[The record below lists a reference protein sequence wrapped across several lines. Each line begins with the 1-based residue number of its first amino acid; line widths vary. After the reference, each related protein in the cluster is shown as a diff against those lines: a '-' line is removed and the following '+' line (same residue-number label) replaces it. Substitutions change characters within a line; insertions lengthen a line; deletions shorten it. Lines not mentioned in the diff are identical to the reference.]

1 MIFQSLMIH
10 ERVGSENGPAAGSDC
25 ACEHGFV
32 TAASILHADLDA
44 FYASVEQRD
53 NPALRGRPVIV
64 GSGVVLA
71 SSYEARAV
79 GIYTT
84 MSGRD
89 ARRICPDA
97 VFVKPRMDAYSKAS
111 KAVYGIFNDT
121 APVVEGISIDEAFL
135 DVSGMEHIG
144 GSPGQI
150 AANLRRRV
158 LEEAELPISV
168 GVARTKFL
176 AKVASGAAKPDGL
189 LVVEQDQEA
198 AFLHPLPIQ
207 ALWGVGKV
215 TTRKLN
221 GMGIRT
227 VGQLASMSRVI
238 LASAVGDSAADHL
251 LDLANGRD
259 PRRVQ
264 PRERRKSIGAQSAF
278 PRGSRNG
285 AQIDSLAAALVD
297 RTARRLREAG
307 RACRTVSISLRFG
320 DFSRATRAHTLA
332 FPTDRTE
339 SILGAV
345 RELIGESRELIEE
358 KELTLIG
365 VSLGNLAR
373 ADTVQMELPLGQ
385 LEESAVRDQAA
396 LDEAVDVV
404 RSRFGEGVIKRAS
417 MIDADQGVPVP
428 TLPDRGES
436 A

>member
-1 MIFQSLMIH
+1 M
-10 ERVGSENGPAAGSDC
+10 
-25 ACEHGFV
+25 

-53 NPALRGRPVIV
+53 NPKLRGRPVIV

-89 ARRICPDA
+89 ARRICPEA
-97 VFVKPRMDAYSKAS
+97 VFVSPRMEAYSEAS
-111 KAVYGIFNDT
+111 KAVYEIFNDT

-135 DVSGMEHIG
+135 DVTGMEHIA
-144 GSPGQI
+144 GSPAEI
-150 AANLRRRV
+150 AAGLRRRV
-158 LEEAELPISV
+158 LEEAKLPISV

-189 LVVEQDQEA
+189 LVIEPDAEVD
-198 AFLHPLPIQ
+198 FLHPLPIQ

-221 GMGIRT
+221 EMGVRK
-227 VGQLASMSRVI
+227 VGDLASTSRVI
-238 LASAVGDSAADHL
+238 LASAVGESSADHL

-259 PRRVQ
+259 PRRVK

-278 PRGSRNG
+278 PRGSRSG
-285 AQIDSLAAALVD
+285 DQIDSLAAALVD
-297 RTARRLREAG
+297 RTSKRLREAG
-307 RACRTVSISLRFG
+307 RACRTVTISMRFG
-320 DFSRATRAHTLA
+320 DFSRSTRAHSLP
-332 FPTDRTE
+332 FPTDSTE
-339 SILGAV
+339 SILAAV
-345 RELIGESRELIEE
+345 RDLIDQSRPRIEE

-373 ADTVQMELPLGQ
+373 ADTVQMELPIGEQ
-385 LEESAVRDQAA
+385 EERGGRDQAA
-396 LDEAVDVV
+396 LDQAVDVV
-404 RSRFGEGVIKRAS
+404 RSRFGDGVIKRAS

-428 TLPDRGES
+428 TLPDSDNS

>member
-1 MIFQSLMIH
+1 MTF
-10 ERVGSENGPAAGSDC
+10 
-25 ACEHGFV
+25 
-32 TAASILHADLDA
+32 ASILHADLDA

-53 NPALRGRPVIV
+53 DPNLRGRPVVV

-71 SSYEARAV
+71 SSYEARAL

-84 MSGRD
+84 MSGQD
-89 ARRICPDA
+89 ARRACPEA
-97 VFVKPRMDAYSKAS
+97 VFVSPRMDAYSKAS
-111 KAVYGIFNDT
+111 RAVYEIFNDT

-135 DVSGMEHIG
+135 DVAGMEHIA
-144 GSPGQI
+144 GSPAEI
-150 AANLRRRV
+150 AVRLRRRV
-158 LEEAELPISV
+158 LEETELPISV

-176 AKVASGAAKPDGL
+176 AKVASDAAKPDGL
-189 LVVEQDQEA
+189 LVVEPDREVE
-198 AFLHPLPIQ
+198 FLHPLPIQ

-221 GMGIRT
+221 EMGIRK
-227 VGQLASMSRVI
+227 VGDLASTSRVI
-238 LASAVGDSAADHL
+238 LASAVGESSADHL

-285 AQIDSLAAALVD
+285 DQIDSLAAALVD

-307 RACRTVSISLRFG
+307 RACRTVTLSMRFG
-320 DFSRATRAHTLA
+320 DFTRSTRAHTLP
-332 FPTDRTE
+332 FPTDSTE
-339 SILGAV
+339 SIVAAV
-345 RELIGESRELIEE
+345 RELIEESRARIAE

-365 VSLGNLAR
+365 VSLGNLTR
-373 ADTVQMELPLGQ
+373 ADTVQMELPLSGQ
-385 LEESAVRDQAA
+385 EDAGGRDLAA
-396 LDEAVDVV
+396 LDQAVDVV

-428 TLPDRGES
+428 TLPDREDSIQS
-436 A
+436 AE